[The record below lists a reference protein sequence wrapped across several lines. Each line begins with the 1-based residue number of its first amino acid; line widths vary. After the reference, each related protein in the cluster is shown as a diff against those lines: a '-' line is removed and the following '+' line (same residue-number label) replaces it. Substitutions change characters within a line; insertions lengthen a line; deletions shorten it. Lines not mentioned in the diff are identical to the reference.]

1 MRGKRKRKG
10 VGREEKSEENEEGW
24 RGGEGGEKE
33 NGEEDRVGKRKS

>member
-24 RGGEGGEKE
+24 RGGEGGGKE